1 MNNNYETP
9 DIKIL
14 LTDSEDIIATSNG
27 IDLPDVPLGRFRED
41 EIM

>member
-1 MNNNYETP
+1 MNNNYEAP
-9 DIKIL
+9 DIRIL
-14 LTDSEDIIATSNG
+14 LTSDDDIIATSNG